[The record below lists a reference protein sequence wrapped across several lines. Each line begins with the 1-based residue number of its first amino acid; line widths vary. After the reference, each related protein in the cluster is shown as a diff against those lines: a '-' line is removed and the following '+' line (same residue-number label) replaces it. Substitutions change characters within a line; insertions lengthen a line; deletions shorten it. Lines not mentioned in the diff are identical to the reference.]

1 MSGNIYDVCGIS
13 ASGKTQL
20 YTTIAINWAINY
32 GFETLVVDAKGDFSG
47 DRINRNLLSRGA
59 EYNAEKR
66 KNIMR
71 HIRYEKCNSPFKLI
85 DILNNLLEQI
95 HLYPKV
101 KFFVIDSMPALWFL
115 FHGNQR
121 SFGNRKLAILADL
134 LRKLAVEHAI
144 VVLTVNIETRSIVT
158 NGR

>member
-32 GFETLVVDAKGDFSG
+32 GHETLVVDAKGDFSG
-47 DRINRNLLSRGA
+47 DRINRILLSRGA
-59 EYNAEKR
+59 EYDAEKR

-158 NGR
+158 NGK